1 MTEMVYGSS
10 PIRVT
15 EPILSRWWRTIDKW
29 SLTAV
34 LVLFG
39 VGLGLIYL
47 PAGLIGSGAVIMAVA
62 LFGPRGKV

>member
-1 MTEMVYGSS
+1 MSAKYADAIAWLVG
-10 PIRVT
+10 
-15 EPILSRWWRTIDKW
+15 
-29 SLTAV
+29 